1 MGLSFLCIRIQK
13 VQNSRVKNQ
22 LGNQLVFMGRRGMG
36 ILAEADGL
44 RLICDESEVVME
56 E

>member
-1 MGLSFLCIRIQK
+1 MQD
-13 VQNSRVKNQ
+13 SRVK
-22 LGNQLVFMGRRGMG
+22 NQLVFMGRRGMG